1 MWSRSVFGS
10 VCCNDPPGSL
20 DFVVGDMGC
29 LQSDRLWWIIY
40 IYKYIFIHILYFM
53 FVVTVYTFDSS

>member
-1 MWSRSVFGS
+1 MSTIGS
-10 VCCNDPPGSL
+10 VMVD
-20 DFVVGDMGC
+20 
-29 LQSDRLWWIIY
+29 Y